1 MESVAPW
8 MQPQAFLAIQLLA
21 DLRAMLLGTKCL
33 ACLAAGDTKA
43 AADALREC
51 ASPLRLASG
60 ETFVDPPAELSP
72 AALELQYL
80 AAMLEQQLNQLDRA
94 VQRWQRLIS
103 VRAELLRR
111 PNAAADRAYAYSAW
125 IERHRPSTAAAAGGC
140 ARFGRVALAGDVV
153 DAWPAP
159 ARGTAQYNHGREIVV
174 GVLTTAMLP
183 TVLN

>member
-8 MQPQAFLAIQLLA
+8 MQPQAFLAIQLLV

-33 ACLAAGDTKA
+33 TCLAAGDAKA

-103 VRAELLRR
+103 VRPRGVETFRGGGR
-111 PNAAADRAYAYSAW
+111 SYS
-125 IERHRPSTAAAAGGC
+125 RS
-140 ARFGRVALAGDVV
+140 
-153 DAWPAP
+153 
-159 ARGTAQYNHGREIVV
+159 
-174 GVLTTAMLP
+174 
-183 TVLN
+183 